1 MDNNPILSVIV
12 PVYNVE
18 DYIIQCIDSILN
30 QTLKNMEIII
40 VNDGSTDNI
49 MNYIRDYKDERIRII
64 NKKNGGLSSARN
76 LGMNAAKGK
85 YIAFVD
91 SDDFLSEKNAYQ
103 EMVNILEKNKAELIT
118 GKALYFY
125 DLNTIKKFERD
136 EEIFNKD
143 IITSEEY
150 LIQSIKNNRIYV
162 TVWNNIFNKEFLIK
176 NNLMFI
182 EGIINEDELFMNKVL
197 MKVNNICLYN
207 QNFYMYRQ
215 RNGSIMKS
223 TDASLRL
230 NSIYYISLELEKDIK
245 KITNNVLKECLYS
258 YIALMALNV
267 SISCRNKK
275 IPMEIR
281 NLIKIGLID
290 KEKINIMKRL
300 FFNET
305 LFYFCKD
312 SFDKFKYVL
321 FKYKSGKNY

>member
-40 VNDGSTDNI
+40 VNDGSTDNS

-125 DLNTIKKFERD
+125 DLNTIKKF
-136 EEIFNKD
+136 
-143 IITSEEY
+143 
-150 LIQSIKNNRIYV
+150 
-162 TVWNNIFNKEFLIK
+162 
-176 NNLMFI
+176 
-182 EGIINEDELFMNKVL
+182 
-197 MKVNNICLYN
+197 
-207 QNFYMYRQ
+207 
-215 RNGSIMKS
+215 
-223 TDASLRL
+223 
-230 NSIYYISLELEKDIK
+230 
-245 KITNNVLKECLYS
+245 
-258 YIALMALNV
+258 
-267 SISCRNKK
+267 
-275 IPMEIR
+275 
-281 NLIKIGLID
+281 
-290 KEKINIMKRL
+290 
-300 FFNET
+300 
-305 LFYFCKD
+305 
-312 SFDKFKYVL
+312 
-321 FKYKSGKNY
+321 